1 MIAAVRGM
9 VDAAG
14 PDWVIVDIGGVSLR
28 VFIPATT
35 ANQLPPI
42 GSSIRLLTYLQVR
55 EDALTLYGFLTQSDL
70 DFFEQVTGVTGVGPK
85 IALAM
90 LSSAP
95 SDALRAAIASENLDS
110 LTKVPGIG
118 RRLAGRLILEL
129 RGKLTPPDGALA
141 GILGPTD
148 PDVQAALVGLG
159 YATADAQAAIANLPA
174 GKVLPVE
181 DRIRLALQFF
191 AKR

>member
-1 MIAAVRGM
+1 MIAAVRGL
-9 VDAAG
+9 VGAAG
-14 PDWVIVDIGGVSLR
+14 PDWVVVDIGGVSLR

-42 GSSIRLLTYLQVR
+42 GDTVRLMTYLQVR

-70 DFFEQVTGVTGVGPK
+70 EFFEQVTGVTGVGPK

-90 LSSAP
+90 LSAAP
-95 SDALRAAIASENLDS
+95 SDALRQAIASENLDS

-118 RRLAGRLILEL
+118 RKLAGRLILEL
-129 RGKLTPPDGALA
+129 RGKLTPPDGALT
-141 GILGPTD
+141 GILGPAD
-148 PDVQAALVGLG
+148 PEVQAALVGLG
-159 YATADAQAAIANLPA
+159 YATSDAQAAIASLPA